1 MQQENLR
8 VFIKARYTDDSNIV
22 SIEIE
27 RERENEIKICYVVQ
41 ENGKERIIECNLY
54 ILL

>member
-22 SIEIE
+22 NIEI
-27 RERENEIKICYVVQ
+27 ERENEIKIRYVVQ
-41 ENGKERIIECNLY
+41 ENGKERIRECNLY